1 MKDTVLDNVYQVDME
16 EAVEQYA
23 DMVYRISMTIT
34 RNESDAQDVFQETF
48 LRLVKYKETIEN
60 EQHLK
65 AWLIR
70 VASNCAK
77 SFVTDSWN
85 KRTQGIDQTMITEQ
99 TFERKEQG
107 LLFKRIRE
115 LPQNHAISL
124 YLFYYE
130 EYTIQEISH
139 IMKKNINTVKS
150 YLRRGKAM
158 LRKHLE
164 EDGISI

>member
-1 MKDTVLDNVYQVDME
+1 MKDTVLDNVYQIDME

>member
-70 VASNCAK
+70 VATNCAK